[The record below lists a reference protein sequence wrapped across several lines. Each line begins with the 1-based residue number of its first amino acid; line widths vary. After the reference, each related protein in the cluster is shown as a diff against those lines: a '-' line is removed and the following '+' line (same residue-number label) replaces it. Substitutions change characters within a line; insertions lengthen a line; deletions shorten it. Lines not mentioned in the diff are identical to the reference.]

1 MGSLSYQH
9 FSREAG
15 SLWKP
20 VYGPRII
27 VVVIILILGFFAPLK
42 QSPAKDEKKP
52 LKSASK
58 EQKKIVAGW
67 LPYWDTQTGKS
78 SITEFPGSFTEISPF
93 WYTLAEDGNISVPN
107 GSEDI
112 DLLEAIRNQ
121 DQKVIPTISSPDEG
135 VAGTVLNDAEKRQFH
150 INSIVSKIDEF
161 QYDGIDI
168 DYENLAASDRETF
181 NTFIKELSA
190 AIHSHKK
197 KLVVTVNAKTAEPGG
212 WYGAQSHDYAA
223 IAEAADYVRIM
234 AYDQHYRDSEP
245 GPIASITWV
254 EEVIAFSLSKI
265 PKEKLVLG
273 LPTYGYDWTGSGSA
287 KSIVFDNI
295 PKDRPMG
302 WDDASASPFLTY
314 WHEGI
319 FHQIWFENSRSL
331 EAKIDLVQK
340 YDLAGIV
347 LWRLGREDKTTY
359 PMIQKKL
366 LAN

>member
-1 MGSLSYQH
+1 MGSL
-9 FSREAG
+9 
-15 SLWKP
+15 LWKP

-27 VVVIILILGFFAPLK
+27 VVVIMLILGFLAPLK
-42 QSPAKDEKKP
+42 QVPANNEKRP
-52 LKSASK
+52 PKSGDN

-67 LPYWDTQTGKS
+67 LPYWDTQAGKS
-78 SITEFPGSFTEISPF
+78 SITEFPGALTEISPF
-93 WYTLAEDGNISVPN
+93 WYTLAEDGNIDIPN
-107 GSEDI
+107 GSEDKG
-112 DLLEAIRNQ
+112 LLDVIRGQ
-121 DQKVIPTISSPDEG
+121 GQKVIPTISSPNEG
-135 VAGTVLNDAEKRQFH
+135 VAGNVLNDAQKRQFH
-150 INSIVSKIDEF
+150 IDRIISKIDEF

-168 DYENLAASDRETF
+168 DYENMAASDREAF
-181 NTFIKELSA
+181 NGFVKELSA
-190 AIHSHKK
+190 AIHSHNK

-234 AYDQHYRDSEP
+234 AYDQHYRDGEP
-245 GPIASITWV
+245 GPIASIAWV
-254 EEVIAFSLSKI
+254 EEVIAFSLIKI

-287 KSIVFDNI
+287 KSMVFDNI
-295 PKDRPMG
+295 PTDRPTG
-302 WDDASASPFLTY
+302 WDDASASPFITY
-314 WHEGI
+314 THEEV

-359 PMIQKKL
+359 PMIQEKL